1 MALDKLV
8 TLKTQQEINRKRLQ
22 KLVFL
27 VILPV
32 TNLLFV
38 SAVLFD
44 IGKFNIQTV
53 GNIAIRV
60 WVIFGLA
67 FLVFQSLEEYLPRV
81 IRKDCFI
88 CQLALHILIIV
99 GIGSFFAPVSAPP
112 DSLPP
117 MLPLVV
123 PRFFIITLEITLYL
137 IVLRTLDEQ
146 TNAFSTMLVLRESEL
161 NVLRSQS
168 NPHFLF
174 NTLNLINSE
183 ISDDPDNAKEIVYD
197 LADLL
202 RKYLKMAQQSFTT
215 VSEELKLVNLYL
227 TLQQKRFKNRLT
239 FDIEVAHET
248 HRLQI
253 PALLLQP
260 VVENTIKYAVEP
272 YAAKAHV
279 KVETNLTDK
288 NLVVVFKDTGPV
300 FDDKAIEE
308 GDGFRILRKTLDLH
322 FANNYELSLKSTET
336 GGEFKVCIPVRTL
349 ESNRE

>member
-1 MALDKLV
+1 MALDKLI
-8 TLKTQQEINRKRLQ
+8 TLNAQQEINRKQLQ

-27 VILPV
+27 IILPL

-38 SAVLFD
+38 AAVMYD
-44 IGKFNIQTV
+44 NEKFNIQTIGTV
-53 GNIAIRV
+53 AIRV
-60 WVIFGLA
+60 WVIFGLT
-67 FLVFQSLEEYLPRV
+67 FLVFQLLEKYLPRV
-81 IRKDCFI
+81 IRKDCFV

-99 GIGSFFAPVSAPP
+99 GIASFFAPVFTHP
-112 DSLPP
+112 DGLHSTQSLE
-117 MLPLVV
+117 V

-137 IVLRTLDEQ
+137 IVLRILDEQ
-146 TNAFSTMLVLRESEL
+146 TKAFSTMLTLKESEL

-215 VSEELKLVNLYL
+215 VSEEMKLVNLYL

-239 FDIEVAHET
+239 FDIEVAHDT

-260 VVENTIKYAVEP
+260 VVENTIKYAVAP

-279 KVETNLTDK
+279 KVSTSLTDK

-300 FDDKAIEE
+300 FDDKGIEE

-322 FANNYELSLKSTET
+322 FANNYKLSLKSTKT
-336 GGEFKVCIPVRTL
+336 GGEFKVCIPDRTL

>member
-1 MALDKLV
+1 MALDRFIS
-8 TLKTQQEINRKRLQ
+8 LKAKQKVNRKQLQ

-27 VILPV
+27 VILPL

-38 SAVLFD
+38 SAVLYD
-44 IGKFNIQTV
+44 NEKFNIQTI
-53 GNIAIRV
+53 GNVAIRV
-60 WVIFGLA
+60 WVSFGLA
-67 FLVFQSLEEYLPRV
+67 FVVLQSLEKYLPRV

-88 CQLALHILIIV
+88 CQLALHILIII
-99 GIGSFFAPVSAPP
+99 GIASFFASVSAPTDNLTP
-112 DSLPP
+112 TQS
-117 MLPLVV
+117 LVV

-146 TNAFSTMLVLRESEL
+146 ANAFSAMLVLKESEL

-183 ISDDPDNAKEIVYD
+183 ISDSPDNAKEIVYD

-248 HRLQI
+248 HRLKI

-260 VVENTIKYAVEP
+260 VVENTIKYAVAP
-272 YAAKAHV
+272 YAAKGHV

-322 FANNYELSLKSTET
+322 YANNYELSLKSTKT
-336 GGEFKVCIPVRTL
+336 GGEFKVCIPVLTL

>member
-8 TLKTQQEINRKRLQ
+8 TLNAQQEINRKQLQ

-27 VILPV
+27 IILPL

-38 SAVLFD
+38 AAVMYD
-44 IGKFNIQTV
+44 NEKFNIQTIGTV
-53 GNIAIRV
+53 AIRV
-60 WVIFGLA
+60 CVIFGLT
-67 FLVFQSLEEYLPRV
+67 FLVFQLLEEYLPRV
-81 IRKDCFI
+81 IRKDRFVF
-88 CQLALHILIIV
+88 QLALHILIIV
-99 GIGSFFAPVSAPP
+99 GIASFFPPVFTRP
-112 DSLPP
+112 DGLPSTQSLE
-117 MLPLVV
+117 V
-123 PRFFIITLEITLYL
+123 PRLFIITLEITLYL
-137 IVLRTLDEQ
+137 IVLRILDEQ
-146 TNAFSTMLVLRESEL
+146 ANAFCTMLTLKESEL

-202 RKYLKMAQQSFTT
+202 RKYLKMARQSFTT
-215 VSEELKLVNLYL
+215 VSEEMKLVNLYL

-239 FDIEVAHET
+239 FDIEVAHDT

-260 VVENTIKYAVEP
+260 VVENTIKHAVAP
-272 YAAKAHV
+272 YAAKANV
-279 KVETNLTDK
+279 KVSASLTDK

-300 FDDKAIEE
+300 FDDKGIEE

-322 FANNYELSLKSTET
+322 FVNNYGVSLKSTKT
-336 GGEFKVCIPVRTL
+336 GGEFKVCIPVRIL
-349 ESNRE
+349 KSNRE

>member
-1 MALDKLV
+1 MALDKSV
-8 TLKTQQEINRKRLQ
+8 TLKPQPEINRKQLQ

-27 VILPV
+27 IIWPM
-32 TNLLFV
+32 TNLLFI
-38 SAVLFD
+38 SAVLYD
-44 IGKFNIQTV
+44 VEKFNIQTI

-67 FLVFQSLEEYLPRV
+67 FLVFQLLEKYLPRV

-99 GIGSFFAPVSAPP
+99 GIASFLAPVSIPSDRFP
-112 DSLPP
+112 TMPS
-117 MLPLVV
+117 LVV

-137 IVLRTLDEQ
+137 IVLRTLDQQ
-146 TNAFSTMLVLRESEL
+146 TNAFSTMLVLKEAEL

-227 TLQQKRFKNRLT
+227 TLQQKRFKNRLS
-239 FDIEVAHET
+239 FDIEVAPET
-248 HRLQI
+248 HRLPI

-260 VVENTIKYAVEP
+260 VVENTIKYAVAP

-288 NLVVVFKDTGPV
+288 NLVVVFKDTGPA
-300 FDDKAIEE
+300 FDDTAIEE

-322 FANNYELSLKSTET
+322 YANNYQLSLKSTET

>member
-8 TLKTQQEINRKRLQ
+8 SLNAQQEINRKQLQ

-27 VILPV
+27 IILPM

-38 SAVLFD
+38 AAVLYDNEKFD
-44 IGKFNIQTV
+44 IQTI
-53 GNIAIRV
+53 GNVAIRV
-60 WVIFGLA
+60 WAIFGLA
-67 FLVFQSLEEYLPRV
+67 FVVFKSLEEYLPKV
-81 IRKDCFI
+81 IRKDCFV

-99 GIGSFFAPVSAPP
+99 GIASFFAPVFARPEGLLP
-112 DSLPP
+112 TQSLE
-117 MLPLVV
+117 V
-123 PRFFIITLEITLYL
+123 PRLFIFTLEITLYL
-137 IVLRTLDEQ
+137 IVLRILDEQ
-146 TNAFSTMLVLRESEL
+146 ANAFSTMLVLKESEL

-239 FDIEVAHET
+239 FDIEVAHEAR
-248 HRLQI
+248 RLQI

-260 VVENTIKYAVEP
+260 VVENTIKYGVAP

-279 KVETNLTDK
+279 KVETNLIDK
-288 NLVVVFKDTGPV
+288 NLVVVFKDTGPL
-300 FDDKAIEE
+300 FDDKDIEE

-322 FANNYELSLKSTET
+322 YANNYEMSLKSTKT

>member
-8 TLKTQQEINRKRLQ
+8 ALKAQQEINRKQLQ

-38 SAVLFD
+38 SAVLYD
-44 IGKFNIQTV
+44 IGKFNIQII

-67 FLVFQSLEEYLPRV
+67 FVVFQSLEEYLPRV
-81 IRKDCFI
+81 ICKDCFI
-88 CQLALHILIIV
+88 CQLALHILIIL

-146 TNAFSTMLVLRESEL
+146 TIAFSTMLVLKESEL

-183 ISDDPDNAKEIVYD
+183 ISEDPDNAKEIVYD

-253 PALLLQP
+253 PSLLLQP

-336 GGEFKVCIPVRTL
+336 GSEFKVCIPVRTL

>member
-8 TLKTQQEINRKRLQ
+8 ALNTQQEINRKQLQ
-22 KLVFL
+22 KLAFL
-27 VILPV
+27 IILPL
-32 TNLLFV
+32 TNLVFV
-38 SAVLFD
+38 AAVLHD
-44 IGKFNIQTV
+44 NEKFNFQTIGHV
-53 GNIAIRV
+53 AIRV

-67 FLVFQSLEEYLPRV
+67 YVVFQSLEKHLPRV

-99 GIGSFFAPVSAPP
+99 GIASFFAPVFGHP
-112 DSLPP
+112 DSLHSAQS
-117 MLPLVV
+117 LEV
-123 PRFFIITLEITLYL
+123 PRLFIITLEITLYV
-137 IVLRTLDEQ
+137 IVLRILDEQ
-146 TNAFSTMLVLRESEL
+146 TKAFSTMLILKESEL

-227 TLQQKRFKNRLT
+227 TLQQKRFKDRLT
-239 FDIEVAHET
+239 FDIDFAHET

-260 VVENTIKYAVEP
+260 VVENSIKYAVAP

-279 KVETNLTDK
+279 KVSTNLTDK
-288 NLVVVFKDTGPV
+288 NLVVVFKDTGPL
-300 FDDKAIEE
+300 FNDKAIEE

-322 FANNYELSLKSTET
+322 YANNYELSLKSTET
-336 GGEFKVCIPVRTL
+336 GGEFKVCIPIRTL